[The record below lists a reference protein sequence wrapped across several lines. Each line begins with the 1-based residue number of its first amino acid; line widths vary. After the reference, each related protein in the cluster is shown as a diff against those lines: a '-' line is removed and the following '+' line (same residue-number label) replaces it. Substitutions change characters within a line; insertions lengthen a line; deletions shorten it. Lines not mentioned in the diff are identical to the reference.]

1 MASAGSRGIG
11 ITQVGSEGLAAQ
23 VEHHSDG
30 TGADEAEDCCFC
42 GARHADSQPIHR
54 LDCAET
60 RLVIFHDLIESVKQP
75 EALRSKAYQAPLAF
89 GRLATTL
96 GSFVSWGLAPQN

>member
-1 MASAGSRGIG
+1 
-11 ITQVGSEGLAAQ
+11 
-23 VEHHSDG
+23 
-30 TGADEAEDCCFC
+30 
-42 GARHADSQPIHR
+42 